1 MHTRICTVPSG
12 EVPVDQTAW
21 PLTVIL
27 PPPTAGLGLRATC
40 NASEPAA
47 GGSEAVIGGPVV
59 LGAGLAPTKMQEVWP
74 SSIVVNHIYGTEKR

>member
-59 LGAGLAPTKMQEVWP
+59 LGGRVGTYEDAGGLAIFNRCQSYIW
-74 SSIVVNHIYGTEKR
+74 H